1 MGGSSPVLGA
11 GLPQVIGEDLELP
24 PKLVDGRT
32 LPRVDELDRL
42 LQHRQGQRAPPG
54 SRATHD
60 RTDQRAGSGMA
71 TEESAP
77 QWVMAKEGK
86 TPTLIDAIE
95 NCLAA
100 KCAALRSKTWRRR
113 RQRLE
118 TRPGGVRILHLVRP
132 L

>member
-24 PKLVDGRT
+24 PKLVDGRS

-60 RTDQRAGSGMA
+60 RTDQRAGIGMV

-77 QWVMAKEGK
+77 HG
-86 TPTLIDAIE
+86 
-95 NCLAA
+95 
-100 KCAALRSKTWRRR
+100 SWRRKGR
-113 RQRLE
+113 H
-118 TRPGGVRILHLVRP
+118 PP
-132 L
+132 